1 MQVCVLNLLLVF
13 VFYQFFDARN
23 TINKLSNLF
32 CRKMDA
38 DKVKQVL
45 DRPSTYINAVDA
57 SGRSAL
63 HIAAIKDSPECIEML
78 IDHRKKGILK
88 FIVSKIKT
96 EAENADLCLK
106 DRNGDTPLSLAV
118 KYNSFEAVNVILS
131 KLKSSSLIDRVDWN
145 ETCANCQSLKMQ
157 QILEKHYQPI
167 HEMTGESI
175 IHLFKVTSND
185 CIVLRLPN
193 TFKYLLS
200 LCIDKLLCTFP
211 SPMVFLSKITWNR
224 AKVYFKQIKIRNDS
238 ILNSNPDERLDC
250 GVDVN
255 YASLIDD
262 ILFEFETI
270 KTQNCNATNIMK
282 YAHEYVCQI
291 VKRKLPVL

>member
-1 MQVCVLNLLLVF
+1 
-13 VFYQFFDARN
+13 
-23 TINKLSNLF
+23 
-32 CRKMDA
+32 MDA

-45 DRPSTYINAVDA
+45 ERPSTNINAVDA

-63 HIAAIKDSPECIEML
+63 HIAAIKDSVECIEML
-78 IDHRKKGILK
+78 IDHRKKGILR

-106 DRNGDTPLSLAV
+106 DRNGDTPLSLAI

-131 KLKSSSLIDRVDWN
+131 KLKSTSLIDRVDWN
-145 ETCANCQSLKMQ
+145 EACANCQSLKMQ
-157 QILEKHYQPI
+157 KILEKHYQPI

-185 CIVLRLPN
+185 YIVLRLPN
-193 TFKYLLS
+193 TFRYLLS

-211 SPMVFLSKITWNR
+211 SPIVFLSKITWNK
-224 AKVYFKQIKIRNDS
+224 AKIYFKHMKIKNDN

-255 YASLIDD
+255 YASLIED
-262 ILFEFETI
+262 IQFEFETI
-270 KTQNCNATNIMK
+270 KNQNCNTSNIMK